1 MLQALATLLV
11 FQTIGEI
18 LSFALALPIPGPVLG
33 MALLLTLL
41 LARPSTIEPLR
52 PTSLE
57 LLKHLSLLF
66 VPAGVGVMLHAT
78 RIADEWLPITVALL
92 LSTALAIAVTALV
105 IRWSMQWLTPDDA
118 QS

>member
-11 FQTIGEI
+11 FQTIGEV
-18 LSFALALPIPGPVLG
+18 LSFALALPVPGPVLG

-41 LARPSTIEPLR
+41 LARAIDDRAAAAHQRRTAQAPIAAVR
-52 PTSLE
+52 
-57 LLKHLSLLF
+57 
-66 VPAGVGVMLHAT
+66 AGRRRRDAARDAHCRRVA
-78 RIADEWLPITVALL
+78 ADHRCAAR
-92 LSTALAIAVTALV
+92 STALAIAVTALV